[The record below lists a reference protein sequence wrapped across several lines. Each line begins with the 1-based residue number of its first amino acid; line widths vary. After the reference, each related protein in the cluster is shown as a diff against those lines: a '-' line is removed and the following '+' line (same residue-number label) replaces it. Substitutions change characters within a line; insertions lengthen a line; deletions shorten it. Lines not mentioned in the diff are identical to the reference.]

1 MDIVQINDELEQE
14 FIGSKNF
21 LWSKKSLINMDKF
34 ASLLADLKANL
45 PEAVQEASYV
55 LSKKEQILNNAKA
68 EARKTIAE
76 AEFRAEQLVSSSE
89 IFKKSEKEAAELME
103 STNRK
108 CAELYNVTKSNIDKM
123 LKSVDSYLEQNLQ
136 IVRQNR
142 SELEIAIN
150 KIQNETF
157 ISSDDDK
164 R

>member
-1 MDIVQINDELEQE
+1 MDIVQIIDELEQE

>member
-1 MDIVQINDELEQE
+1 MDIVQIIDELEQE

-89 IFKKSEKEAAELME
+89 IFKKSEREAAEL
-103 STNRK
+103 
-108 CAELYNVTKSNIDKM
+108 TKSNIDKM

>member
-1 MDIVQINDELEQE
+1 
-14 FIGSKNF
+14 
-21 LWSKKSLINMDKF
+21 
-34 ASLLADLKANL
+34 
-45 PEAVQEASYV
+45 
-55 LSKKEQILNNAKA
+55 
-68 EARKTIAE
+68 
-76 AEFRAEQLVSSSE
+76 
-89 IFKKSEKEAAELME
+89 ME